1 MPTQSSAAEVSNE
14 PQVDLQAIGAEVVRT
29 EAAALAL
36 LAEGLGDEFDSAVRR
51 LSETQGRVIVSG
63 MGKSGH
69 IGRKIAA
76 TLASTGTP
84 AFFVHPAE
92 AGHGDLGMIV
102 PGDLLLLL
110 SNSGE
115 TPELGALIAHGR
127 RLGCG
132 IVAIASR
139 DASPLM
145 RAADVRL
152 LLPEA
157 REACPVNIAPT
168 TSTTLMLALGD
179 ALAVTVMRV
188 RGVEKETIRALHPGG
203 AIGGRLQPVDAVM
216 HQAEQLPMVAP
227 GDPMSEVVI
236 EMSRK
241 GFGIAGVVEDGRLQG
256 VITDGDLR
264 RHSSTL
270 FNEAAVDV
278 MTRDPVTIS
287 EGVACE
293 EALAVMEE
301 RRITALFVTAC
312 DAPTKPIGLVHI
324 HDLARLGR

>member
-1 MPTQSSAAEVSNE
+1 MQAQPSAAALASESKI
-14 PQVDLQAIGAEVVRT
+14 DLCAVGAEVIRT
-29 EAAALAL
+29 EAAALSL
-36 LAEGLGDEFDSAVRR
+36 LAGSLGSEFESAVRR

-84 AFFVHPAE
+84 SFFVHPAE

-115 TPELGALIAHGR
+115 TPELGSLIGHGR
-127 RLGCG
+127 RLGCD

-179 ALAVTVMRV
+179 ALAVAVMRV
-188 RGVEKETIRALHPGG
+188 RGVEKDTIRALHPGG

-216 HQAEQLPMVAP
+216 HQAHQLPMVAP
-227 GDPMSEVVI
+227 GEPMSEVVI

-241 GFGIAGVVEDGRLQG
+241 GFGIAGVIEDGQLQG

-270 FNEAAVDV
+270 FEEAAADV

-293 EALAVMEE
+293 EALAVMEG
-301 RRITALFVTAC
+301 RRITALFVMAC
-312 DAPTKPIGLVHI
+312 DAPAKPIGLVHI
-324 HDLARLGR
+324 HDMARLGR